1 VGIFYCHQGI
11 IEVTLKIKLIGLLI
25 SEKLKM
31 KKFCYLS
38 LGAIS
43 AAVLFT
49 PMAAQAFAIAAPGT
63 EGLDVVV
70 GNGGGVVTATFQGNS
85 GSFSNDLYLML
96 DNFGNSV
103 DDGNTANDLF
113 VFNNQSATIGDTLA
127 LGTFA
132 DGQILKFRLFV
143 NNTGDTFFTGAA
155 SLNPDNVAH
164 ARVEQNWLPNT
175 ALVSFEDLNGGPYDY
190 NDLSFSFTPARSSA
204 TSVPEPFT
212 VIGTLV
218 GGTAAVRMRKKLKS
232 AHKA

>member
-1 VGIFYCHQGI
+1 
-11 IEVTLKIKLIGLLI
+11 
-25 SEKLKM
+25 M

-43 AAVLFT
+43 ATVLAT

-85 GSFSNDLYLML
+85 GSYSNDLYLML
-96 DNFGNSV
+96 DALGNSV
-103 DDGNTANDLF
+103 DDGITANDLF
-113 VFNNQSATIGDTLA
+113 VFNNQSSTIGATA
-127 LGTFA
+127 RLGTFA

-143 NNTGDTFFTGAA
+143 NNTERTFFTGAA

-175 ALVSFEDLNGGPYDY
+175 ALVSFEDLFNGPYDY

-204 TSVPEPFT
+204 TEVPEPFT
-212 VIGTLV
+212 IIGTLI
-218 GGTAAVRMRKKLKS
+218 GGTAAFRMRKKLS
-232 AHKA
+232 DSDKA